1 MRVLAKPI
9 RRLYE
14 TSALLGGLIVYPA
27 LGVAQIVDHFVEEV
41 PTYQNVPHNLP
52 REPLNVHEDVRGEL
66 SPDPPRRSYSFV
78 GRDDQ
83 QDPPPPF
90 VYLVGREIGRDLASA
105 TRSFIGD
112 GVPDTW
118 LRLNARNLGFYI
130 GRGGGYHIMAFILRT
145 KGQPF
150 RRWDTLPNRSYP
162 LLQVIHNGRRLNQAD
177 GNIAGFNPPRHEVI
191 DLYIGD
197 DGLLAAR
204 HTPLELAVVTLDGEY
219 RMEVGLFNMWDNK
232 ID

>member
-150 RRWDTLPNRSYP
+150 RR
-162 LLQVIHNGRRLNQAD
+162 
-177 GNIAGFNPPRHEVI
+177 
-191 DLYIGD
+191 
-197 DGLLAAR
+197 
-204 HTPLELAVVTLDGEY
+204 
-219 RMEVGLFNMWDNK
+219 
-232 ID
+232 